1 MRRLAISTFAL
12 RGRHGA
18 FCTGLGRHVAA
29 ALCVAGVAL
38 SSVALGDIQLRFAWQ
53 ALLYG
58 TGLTLVVCLGAVSRP
73 CRRST
78 LRGSCG
84 AWRHP
89 APSFC
94 FAGVAL
100 GDFNAGFSWQE
111 HDVLATVER
120 PALLFTASL
129 GRPLF
134 PHTSLAHVSLAHA
147 TLLHRPFVRTSAHT
161 HTHRHKTLPH
171 TTCHTPSFTHRHS
184 QLGHAHSFTR
194 NLNFVAHTFFPKLE
208 RTQLFTYNFLKDR
221 SSTTSFVF
229 HSFLVRFNFC
239 FCLLEEV
246 DLWNYPVPFWH
257 FGMHDL
263 LRTRGPSP
271 PTSPT

>member
-1 MRRLAISTFAL
+1 MA
-12 RGRHGA
+12 
-18 FCTGLGRHVAA
+18 V
-29 ALCVAGVAL
+29 VV
-38 SSVALGDIQLRFAWQ
+38 LGDIQHLRFVSQEWRSATSTLVFRGRNTTSWRLLNVPPCFSPRRLGGRSSRTQ
-53 ALLYG
+53 VWHTYLLHTRLFYTDLLY
-58 TGLTLVVCLGAVSRP
+58 VQAR
-73 CRRST
+73 
-78 LRGSCG
+78 
-84 AWRHP
+84 
-89 APSFC
+89 
-94 FAGVAL
+94 
-100 GDFNAGFSWQE
+100 
-111 HDVLATVER
+111 
-120 PALLFTASL
+120 
-129 GRPLF
+129 
-134 PHTSLAHVSLAHA
+134 
-147 TLLHRPFVRTSAHT
+147 T